1 MIFLEVFALGNN
13 NSVVIAGGGHA
24 GLEAAFA
31 ISRMGGSC
39 TIVTMDSSAVGRLSC
54 NPAMGGLG
62 KSHLVKEI
70 DALGGI
76 MGYCSDLAGIQFKML
91 NKTKGRA
98 VWANR
103 IQLDKKLYPVH
114 IKKLLKKNQ
123 NIKVVS
129 GEIVDFVVQNNKI
142 TKAILKNN
150 LSINCSALII
160 TCGTFLNGLI
170 HIGERSFPA
179 GRMGERPAKGLTEAL
194 NKYGFKLGRLKTGT
208 PPRLLSSSINWDL
221 TKESPG
227 DKKPTPFSLYSKR
240 PLKVR
245 QEPCHIVDTNTDVH
259 NVINKNINKSPMF
272 SGKIKGV
279 GPRYCPSIED
289 KIYRFSDNPSHMLF
303 LEPEWSDSNQIYLN
317 GFSTSLP
324 ETTQIEA
331 LRQISALKNVEFIR
345 PGYAIEYDYSPPYQ
359 LKNTLMSKGV
369 DGLFF
374 AGQINGTSGY
384 EEAAAQGLIA
394 GINSFLYTKKEEP
407 FVLSRQESYIGVMI
421 DDLITTHL
429 DEPYRMFTS
438 RAEHRLF
445 LRSDNCYS
453 RLYTKAASVNLLMK
467 KQKTLCE
474 KLLKLECLID
484 SWADKNSVSLENKSI
499 KYKKFLK
506 RPNVSIFDLIPKNFL
521 KKQFF
526 EEAAFNVETTI
537 KYEGYIDNELKR
549 IKTAQRLEHLIIPK
563 NFNYNSLQGL
573 STESK
578 TRLSKVLPQTLGQ
591 ASRISGIRPTDI
603 TLIGLQLN
611 KGVSRET

>member
-1 MIFLEVFALGNN
+1 MIFLEVFALENN
-13 NSVVIAGGGHA
+13 NIVIAGGGHA

-70 DALGGI
+70 DALGGV

-103 IQLDKKLYPVH
+103 IQLDKKLYPLH

-129 GEIVDFVVQNNKI
+129 GEVVDFLVQNNKI
-142 TKAILKNN
+142 TQVILKNN

-179 GRMGERPAKGLTEAL
+179 GRMGEKPAKGLTEAL
-194 NKYGFKLGRLKTGT
+194 NKHGFKLGRLKTGT
-208 PPRLLSSSINWDL
+208 PPRLLASSIDWTL

-245 QEPCHIVDTNTDVH
+245 QEPCYIVDTNTGVH
-259 NVINKNINKSPMF
+259 NIINKNIKKSPMF

-394 GINSFLYTKKEEP
+394 GINSFLYTKKEGP

-453 RLYTKAASVNLLMK
+453 RLYTKAASTNLLMK
-467 KQKTLCE
+467 KQKNLCE
-474 KLLKLECLID
+474 KLLKLEGLVG
-484 SWADKNSVSLENKSI
+484 SWANKNNISLENRSI

-506 RPNVSIFDLIPKNFL
+506 RPNTSIFDFIPKEFT

-537 KYEGYIDNELKR
+537 KYEGYINNELKR
-549 IKTAQRLEHLIIPK
+549 IKTAQRLEHLVIPK

-578 TRLSKVLPQTLGQ
+578 TRLNKVLPQTLGQ

-603 TLIGLQLN
+603 TLIGLHLSR
-611 KGVSRET
+611 GVSRET

>member
-1 MIFLEVFALGNN
+1 MIFLEVFVLENN
-13 NSVVIAGGGHA
+13 NIVIAGGGHA

-70 DALGGI
+70 DALGGV

-123 NIKVVS
+123 NIKLVS
-129 GEIVDFVVQNNKI
+129 GEVVDFVVKNNKI

-170 HIGERSFPA
+170 HIGEKSFPA

-208 PPRLLSSSINWDL
+208 PPRLLASSINWSL
-221 TKESPG
+221 TKKSPG
-227 DKKPTPFSLYSKR
+227 DKNPTLFSLYSKR

-245 QEPCHIVDTNTDVH
+245 QEPCFVVDTNADVH
-259 NVINKNINKSPMF
+259 NIINKNIKKSPMF

-289 KIYRFSDNPSHMLF
+289 KIHRFSDNPSHMLF
-303 LEPEWSDSNQIYLN
+303 LEPEWSNSNQIYLN

-324 ETTQIEA
+324 EKTQTEA
-331 LRQISALKNVEFIR
+331 LRQINALKNVEFIR

-359 LKNTLMSKGV
+359 LKNTLMSKEV
-369 DGLFF
+369 EGLFF

-394 GINSFLYTKKEEP
+394 GINSFLHTKKEGP

-453 RLYTKAASVNLLMK
+453 RLYTKAASANLLMK
-467 KQKTLCE
+467 KQKKLCE
-474 KLLKLECLID
+474 KLLKLEGLIG
-484 SWADKNSVSLENKSI
+484 SWVDKNNISLENKSI

-506 RPNVSIFDLIPKNFL
+506 RPNVSIFDFVPKKFL

-549 IKTAQRLEHLIIPK
+549 IKTAQRLEHLAIPK

-603 TLIGLQLN
+603 TLIGLRLN